1 MTSISI
7 DRVDGLSS
15 AAAIKGPCR
24 AATTANISL
33 YGEQTIDAVA
43 VVTGNRVLVK
53 NQTSGSENGI
63 YVADT
68 GQWRRSKDFS
78 RTNDVVKGTQI
89 AITDGTVAGGF
100 VYSLTTNNPISVG
113 VTSLSFGIAAGVQTA
128 VNAANAA
135 AASAVAAAA
144 SAASVIP
151 LTYATKTGNYTALT
165 TDRNAWH
172 RYTAIATVSLTAAA
186 TLGISWTYKVTADG
200 ADVTIDPNGVE
211 QINGTTTLV
220 VPNGYSTTIVC
231 TGAAFYSDGL
241 ISNTSITT
249 AFVQPFVNVAS
260 AATADIGAAAS
271 QNITITGTTTITAF
285 GTVAAGTFRRL
296 VFSGILTLTH
306 NATSL
311 ILPQGGN
318 VVTAAGDSL
327 EAVSLG
333 SGNWRVTSYQRVGS
347 NGLISG
353 VVVAA
358 SGTAVNFSG
367 ATGIPSWA
375 KRVTVMWADI
385 STNGTSGIGI
395 QIGPSGGVET
405 SGYNFVLSVSPTAST
420 THFLAVNAAAA
431 AGVYHGSAVLTL
443 LSAGGSQWVC
453 TTQTGRTDVLGYFAG
468 AGTKSITGSLSQLSF
483 KTLNGTDTFDAGSV
497 NIFYE

>member
-68 GQWRRSKDFS
+68 GQWRRAKDFS

-151 LTYATKTGNYTALT
+151 LTYATKAGNYTALT

-231 TGAAFYSDGL
+231 TGTAFYSDGL
-241 ISNTSITT
+241 ISNTTITS
-249 AFVQPFVNVAS
+249 AFTQPFVNVAS

-271 QNITITGTTTITAF
+271 QNVTITGTTTITSL
-285 GTVAAGTFRRL
+285 GTVTAGIFRRL
-296 VFSGILTLTH
+296 VFSGALTLTH

-311 ILPQGGN
+311 ILPQGGD
-318 VVTAAGDSL
+318 VVTAVGDSL

-333 SGNWRVTSYQRVGS
+333 SGNWRVTSYQRVGGS
-347 NGLISG
+347 GLISG
-353 VVVAA
+353 TAVTA
-358 SGTAVNFSG
+358 SGAAVDF
-367 ATGIPSWA
+367 TGIPSWA
-375 KRVTVMWADI
+375 KRITVSAANL
-385 STNGTSGIGI
+385 STNGTSGISL
-395 QIGPSGGVET
+395 QIGDSGGIEAT
-405 SGYNFVLSVSPTAST
+405 GYLCATGNAQTST
-420 THFLAVNAAAA
+420 TDFPMTGGSGAAV
-431 AGVYHGSAVLTL
+431 GVYHGIAVLTL
-443 LSAGGSQWVC
+443 VNPSTNTWAISSQVA
-453 TTQTGRTDVLGYFAG
+453 RTDVLVVLTVVGSKPLSA
-468 AGTKSITGSLSQLSF
+468 TLDRVRVKSG
-483 KTLNGTDTFDAGSV
+483 NGTETFDAGVITLS
-497 NIFYE
+497 YE